1 MVSNDSEKRKGWRQW
16 LGFVPVRHERWEL
29 VLMRLGVAWVTWM
42 TLKYMPLPFH
52 AQPVPHGLAA
62 WGIDFTW
69 MADASVT
76 KPLWWICM
84 ISLGLYVVGIPS
96 ALTLLAPL
104 VTVVAQGILSNSQ
117 GAIHHTSQI
126 IAVTLLAGW
135 LAGMVALLMKARGRR
150 LPHGFTPGQMEMDW
164 IRQMLMAGYVVSAI
178 VKLVN
183 SNGDWFSTTPYF
195 GLQIEKSTGMAYHAF
210 LEMPKNAAWLAQF
223 YIDHP
228 LIAQITIGVGLPL
241 ELFAFMALF
250 NRRMALLFGVGL
262 YLFHTIVSMIMGLGF
277 AYNRWLL
284 LILFINPLWWLKELL
299 RWIFSR
305 FGSGSKGNEDPQTA
319 NA

>member
-1 MVSNDSEKRKGWRQW
+1 MVSKHSESRAGWRKW
-16 LGFVPVRHERWEL
+16 FGFEPVRHQAWEL
-29 VLMRLGVAWVTWM
+29 VVMRLGVAWVTWM
-42 TLKYMPLPFH
+42 TLKFMPLPVN

-76 KPLWWICM
+76 TPLWWGCI
-84 ISLGLYVVGIPS
+84 ISLFFYVLGITP

-104 VTVVAQGILSNSQ
+104 FTVVAQGVLSNSQ

-126 IAVTLLAGW
+126 IGVTLLAGW
-135 LAGMVALLMKARGRR
+135 LAGVAALVMRLGKKALPYGLTRGQ
-150 LPHGFTPGQMEMDW
+150 LEMDW
-164 IRQMLMAGYVVSAI
+164 IRQMLMAGYVVSAV

-183 SNGDWFSTTPYF
+183 SGGEWLSSTPYF

-210 LEMPKNAAWLAQF
+210 LEMPDNAAWLAQF

-228 LIAQITIGVGLPL
+228 LIAQITIGLGLPL
-241 ELFAFMALF
+241 ELFAFMALL
-250 NRRMALLFGVGL
+250 NRRMSLLFGVGL
-262 YLFHTIVSMIMGLGF
+262 YLFHTIVSLVMGLGF

-284 LILFINPLWWLKELL
+284 LILFINPLWWLKESLK
-299 RWIFSR
+299 WIAGRLDSR
-305 FGSGSKGNEDPQTA
+305 REESQIR
-319 NA
+319 